1 MIGNICKLR
10 DVCKK
15 IGSGSTPKGGSLIY
29 LRDGI
34 GFIRSQNVYN
44 NFFEYSGYAHISDA
58 AAAKLSS
65 VEVYENDV
73 LLNITGDSVARCC
86 LVPKEA
92 LPARVNQHVAIIRAD
107 NRILNPRFLMYYMI
121 SPEMQAIM
129 LGLAV
134 GKGASRNALTKGLIE
149 DFDIPLPDIATQ
161 NKIVELLSAYDL
173 LIENNRKQIKLL
185 EEAARRLYKEW
196 FVDLRFPGH
205 EHTPIVNGIP
215 EGWRRGTLHDMAD
228 MVFGQSPKSDY
239 YNKRGMGLPFHQG
252 VASYGDRFVVDS
264 VYTTKYSKAANPG
277 SILFSVRAPVG
288 RLNITRKQI
297 AIGRGIAAL
306 NHKNGAQ
313 SFLYYLLKDYF
324 HKEDI
329 VGNGAIFASVSGD
342 ELRRF
347 PIILPCDETID
358 RFNTVAKCYDEKI
371 EIVNKQNELLTE
383 ARDRLLPKLMSGE
396 IAIK

>member
-161 NKIVELLSAYDL
+161 NKIVELLSAYDT

-215 EGWRRGTLHDMAD
+215 EGWRRGELSSIASFVRGKTITQAKTLPGCIPVVAGGLTPAYYHNTANTRPPVITVSASGANAGYVALYHTPIWASDCSFID
-228 MVFGQSPKSDY
+228 STKSE
-239 YNKRGMGLPFHQG
+239 H
-252 VASYGDRFVVDS
+252 
-264 VYTTKYSKAANPG
+264 
-277 SILFSVRAPVG
+277 
-288 RLNITRKQI
+288 
-297 AIGRGIAAL
+297 
-306 NHKNGAQ
+306 
-313 SFLYYLLKDYF
+313 LYYLYCLLKEHQAEINNF
-324 HKEDI
+324 RKGSAQPHVHPNQI
-329 VGNGAIFASVSGD
+329 NGLQLLVPHMKFIRQFEQSTAALFGKIRT
-342 ELRRF
+342 L
-347 PIILPCDETID
+347 
-358 RFNTVAKCYDEKI
+358 NT
-371 EIVNKQNELLTE
+371 QNELLTE